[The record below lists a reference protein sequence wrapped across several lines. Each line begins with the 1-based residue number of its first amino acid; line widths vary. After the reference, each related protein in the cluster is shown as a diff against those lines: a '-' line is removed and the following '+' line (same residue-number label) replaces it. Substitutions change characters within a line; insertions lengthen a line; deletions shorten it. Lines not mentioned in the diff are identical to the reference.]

1 MFKIEMFPIVYFMV
15 NSFLQVEAIIGGETV
30 PNPHS
35 FPFVVHLNTYTTFVN
50 GLFSLAAG

>member
-1 MFKIEMFPIVYFMV
+1 MFKIEMFPIVYFML

-50 GLFSLAAG
+50 ELFSPAAW